1 MGSPVS
7 AVKANIYVE
16 DLRKK
21 LWYPRLARLR
31 SANALWMTSLVSP
44 RLERFSFSFPEK
56 PQKNL
61 HLKKTIYCCATMRQR
76 AITD

>member
-7 AVKANIYVE
+7 AVIANIYVE
-16 DLRKK
+16 DFEEE
-21 LWYPRLARLR
+21 A
-31 SANALWMTSLVSP
+31 LVSAP
-44 RLERFSFSFPEK
+44 CTFKICKRFVDDVSRQSSLRTVSFSFPEK

-61 HLKKTIYCCATMRQR
+61 HLTKTIYCCATMRQR